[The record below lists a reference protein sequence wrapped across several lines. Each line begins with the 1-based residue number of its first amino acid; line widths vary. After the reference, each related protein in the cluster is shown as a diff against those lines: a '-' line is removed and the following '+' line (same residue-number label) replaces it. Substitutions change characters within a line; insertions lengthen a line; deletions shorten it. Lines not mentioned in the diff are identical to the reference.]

1 MAPKLI
7 FVEFLY
13 IGVQIVQY
21 EFDNKTARTV
31 DFLFFMYCHTPYLV
45 LKREHKVGI
54 ITVWVRVVVPKAA
67 ISLSPSLP
75 PNCSYKQSFEKC
87 TSSDFGAD
95 CMATLLRSK
104 SLIKVEQL
112 IIVDADLCYNGKSR

>member
-13 IGVQIVQY
+13 IGVQIVRY
-21 EFDNKTARTV
+21 EFDNKTARTA
-31 DFLFFMYCHTPYLV
+31 DFLFFIYCHTPYLV

-67 ISLSPSLP
+67 ISLSFSLP
-75 PNCSYKQSFEKC
+75 PSHPIAVINKVLR
-87 TSSDFGAD
+87 TAHPV
-95 CMATLLRSK
+95 TLVQIAWRIS
-104 SLIKVEQL
+104 
-112 IIVDADLCYNGKSR
+112 